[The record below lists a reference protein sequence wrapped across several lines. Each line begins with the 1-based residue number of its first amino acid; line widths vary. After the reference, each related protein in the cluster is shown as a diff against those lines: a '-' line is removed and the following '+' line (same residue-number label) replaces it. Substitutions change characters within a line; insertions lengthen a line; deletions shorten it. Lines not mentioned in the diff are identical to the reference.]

1 MLPSVRAAIEIIVL
15 LCVLFY
21 FPLFLPSLSLSFTPY
36 LAPSHSLSL
45 LLAMKNAAQNSQSF
59 WRLSGRSNKRK
70 LHGRREGVGAGVSQ
84 GWR

>member
-21 FPLFLPSLSLSFTPY
+21 FPLFLSSPY
-36 LAPSHSLSL
+36 LALSHSLSL

-70 LHGRREGVGAGVSQ
+70 LHGRRGGRAVHVIVQ
-84 GWR
+84 